1 MPLFA
6 PSETDNRLLNEF
18 FLYVLEDFHTGQSL
32 GALKFTSDDPECVKE
47 AVEQVYLAVPA
58 TATTAELPATRAFS
72 RELVAYIAA
81 FLPVATYYK
90 AHWHDNRTGGLSDD
104 QYTATLETLNKT
116 SDEKFSAYL
125 IRKIQ
130 AWFRR
135 WATPR
140 PDGAPAA
147 AAAAPA
153 AAGGGGTPGR
163 QEAPQYDASSDEEE
177 REDGA
182 APAEATSPTLTLATL
197 QPEAGSAA

>member
-1 MPLFA
+1 M
-6 PSETDNRLLNEF
+6 LNEF

-32 GALKFTSDDPECVKE
+32 GALKFTSDDPEFVKE

-72 RELVAYIAA
+72 RELVAYIVA
-81 FLPVATYYK
+81 FLPVATYHR
-90 AHWHDNRTGGLSDD
+90 AVDSRTGGLCDD
-104 QYTATLETLNKT
+104 QYIATLETLNKT

-140 PDGAPAA
+140 MI
-147 AAAAPA
+147 
-153 AAGGGGTPGR
+153 
-163 QEAPQYDASSDEEE
+163 S
-177 REDGA
+177 
-182 APAEATSPTLTLATL
+182 
-197 QPEAGSAA
+197 

>member
-1 MPLFA
+1 M
-6 PSETDNRLLNEF
+6 LNEF

-32 GALKFTSDDPECVKE
+32 GALKFTSDDPKFVKE
-47 AVEQVYLAVPA
+47 AVEQVYLAIPA
-58 TATTAELPATRAFS
+58 TSTTQGLPATRAFS

-90 AHWHDNRTGGLSDD
+90 AHDNRTGGLSDA

-116 SDEKFSAYL
+116 DDDKFRVYL
-125 IRKIQ
+125 TRKIQ

-135 WATPR
+135 WGTPR
-140 PDGAPAA
+140 PGGAAPA

-153 AAGGGGTPGR
+153 ASGGGGTPGR
-163 QEAPQYDASSDEEE
+163 QEAPKYDASSDEEE

-182 APAEATSPTLTLATL
+182 APAEATSPTLTLTTL

>member
-1 MPLFA
+1 M
-6 PSETDNRLLNEF
+6 LNEF

-32 GALKFTSDDPECVKE
+32 GALKFTSDDPEFIKE
-47 AVEQVYLAVPA
+47 AVELVYLAIPA
-58 TATTAELPATRAFS
+58 TPRTPEMPATRAFS
-72 RELVAYIAA
+72 RELIAYIAA

-90 AHWHDNRTGGLSDD
+90 AIDNRTSGLCDD

-140 PDGAPAA
+140 PDVAPA
-147 AAAAPA
+147 A
-153 AAGGGGTPGR
+153 AAGGGGGSAAATQGR
-163 QEAPQYDASSDEEE
+163 TERQQYEASSDEEE
-177 REDGA
+177 PEAGA
-182 APAEATSPTLTLATL
+182 APAEPTSPILPLATL
-197 QPEAGSAA
+197 APDAGKARAA

>member
-1 MPLFA
+1 M
-6 PSETDNRLLNEF
+6 LNEF

-32 GALKFTSDDPECVKE
+32 GALKFTSDDPQFVKE
-47 AVEQVYLAVPA
+47 AVEQVYLAIPA
-58 TATTAELPATRAFS
+58 TPTTQELPATRAFS

-90 AHWHDNRTGGLSDD
+90 AHDNRTGGLSDD

-147 AAAAPA
+147 PA
-153 AAGGGGTPGR
+153 AAGGGGGSAAATPGR
-163 QEAPQYDASSDEEE
+163 SEAPARRPPAYEASSDEEVHE
-177 REDGA
+177 AGA
-182 APAEATSPTLTLATL
+182 APDERTSPILPLVTLPPA
-197 QPEAGSAA
+197 PAPDAGKAA